1 MWSQRGTLHS
11 ACRELSY
18 EPCRILVWWEF
29 QVGKAKATNKLE
41 YQLIASEPPP
51 TSPRRKC
58 PHTTTSTQCA
68 TCQGILGCLLGVDTA
83 LCQPLW
89 FVCLWVFSCFC
100 FGFVVVFCF
109 LPAATAPGFWLSS
122 EERFGSILEC
132 LPAVSVAFL
141 FLLDIARIFLC

>member
-1 MWSQRGTLHS
+1 MCSQRGTLHI

-89 FVCLWVFSCFC
+89 FVGFFMMLFWFCCCLLFFYLLRLHLGSGCH
-100 FGFVVVFCF
+100 
-109 LPAATAPGFWLSS
+109 LRRDLDPSLSACQQCQWPS
-122 EERFGSILEC
+122 FPC
-132 LPAVSVAFL
+132 LT
-141 FLLDIARIFLC
+141 